1 MPSAEGVT
9 PIHTVVVMV
18 RGRLIDCLSFRTP
31 QDAEEYKRLV
41 RRWALQD
48 RVQVQLWSQDSRLLL
63 SQAAGASRSGLAHVA

>member
-1 MPSAEGVT
+1 MPGAEGVT

-18 RGRLIDCLSFRTP
+18 RGRLVDCLSFQAP

-48 RVQVQLWSQDSRLLL
+48 RVQVQLWSQDSRLLF
-63 SQAAGASRSGLAHVA
+63 SQVAGVSRSGLADVA